1 MAKMTGLG
9 KGLDALFGGAN
20 LVEEQVTA
28 ASTKTADKKAEGVTK
43 LKIVDIEPNP
53 TQARKI
59 FDEESLDEL
68 AESIKTYG
76 VIQPIIVTKKE
87 KYYEIIAGER
97 RWRASKRAGLEEIPV
112 IIRDDDEQRNREISL
127 IENIQREDLNP
138 IEKARGIKTLMDQ
151 YDLTQQKIA
160 DILGKSRS
168 SIANTVRILN
178 LDERVIEIAL
188 QGKLTEGHCKALMA
202 IDDPDKQY
210 EMALRMVESGDS
222 VREAEKKMHV
232 KKKMKKKDE
241 KYEAIYRDIEQ
252 SFRGFFGTKVKL
264 DAGAKKG
271 KIIISYNSNDDL
283 ERILHLIK

>member
-1 MAKMTGLG
+1 MAKMSGLG
-9 KGLDALFGGAN
+9 KGLGALFGGDS
-20 LVEEQVTA
+20 LIEEQITA
-28 ASTKTADKKAEGVTK
+28 ASTKENTTKTEGVTTLK
-43 LKIVDIEPNP
+43 LIDIEPNP

-68 AESIKTYG
+68 AESIKMYG
-76 VIQPIIVTKKE
+76 VIQPIVVTKKE

-112 IIRDDDEQRNREISL
+112 IIREDDEQKNREISL

-264 DAGAKKG
+264 DAGTKKG
-271 KIIISYNSNDDL
+271 KIIISYSSNDDL
-283 ERILHLIK
+283 ERILQLIK

>member
-1 MAKMTGLG
+1 MAKMSGLG

-20 LVEEQVTA
+20 VVEEKVTA
-28 ASTKTADKKAEGVTK
+28 ASTSESNTNSDGIVRLK
-43 LKIVDIEPNP
+43 LVDIEPNP
-53 TQARKI
+53 EQARKI
-59 FDEESLDEL
+59 FDEESIDEL

-97 RWRASKRAGLEEIPV
+97 RWRASKRAGLEDIPV
-112 IIRDDDEQRNREISL
+112 IIREDDTKRNMEISL

-138 IEKARGIKTLMDQ
+138 IEKARGIKMLIDE
-151 YDLTQQKIA
+151 YDLTQQKVA

-178 LDERVIEIAL
+178 LDERVIELAL

-202 IDDPDKQY
+202 IDDNEKQY
-210 EMALRMVESGDS
+210 QMALRMIESGDS
-222 VREAEKKMHV
+222 VREAEKKMHI
-232 KKKMKKKDE
+232 KKRMKKKDE
-241 KYEAIYRDIEQ
+241 KYEAIYRDIET

-271 KIIISYNSNDDL
+271 KIIIQYSSNEDL
-283 ERILHLIK
+283 ERILQLIK

>member
-1 MAKMTGLG
+1 MAKMSGLG
-9 KGLDALFGGAN
+9 KGLDALFGSAN
-20 LVEEQVTA
+20 LVEEQVSN
-28 ASTKTADKKAEGVTK
+28 ASKKNDEKKSEGVTTLK
-43 LKIVDIEPNP
+43 LIDIEPNP

-59 FDEESLDEL
+59 FDEESIDEL

-112 IIRDDDEQRNREISL
+112 IIREDDEQRNREISL

-151 YDLTQQKIA
+151 YNLTQQKIA

-202 IDDPDKQY
+202 IDDPEKQY
-210 EMALRMVESGDS
+210 QMALRMIESGDS
-222 VREAEKKMHV
+222 VREAEKKMHI

-264 DAGAKKG
+264 DAGTRKG
-271 KIIISYNSNDDL
+271 KIIISYNSNEDL
-283 ERILHLIK
+283 ERILQLIK